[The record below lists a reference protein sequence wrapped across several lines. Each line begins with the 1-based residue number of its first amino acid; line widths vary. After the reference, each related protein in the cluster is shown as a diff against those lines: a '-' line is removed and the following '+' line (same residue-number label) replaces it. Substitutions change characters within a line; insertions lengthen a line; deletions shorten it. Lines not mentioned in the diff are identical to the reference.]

1 MKRILQMR
9 GLGAGILALGLSVV
23 GGLRLCAADVVWDEA
38 QIVGRTQDDRVFFKP
53 GEEMVFTLRLEG
65 AKGTLP
71 PNAYFV
77 RWKRMGDDGKV
88 EEGRVPASLTE
99 PFEVRTKLDTPGFV
113 YLLAEVVDA
122 KGKVVPKNHRWEKR
136 VFFGG
141 GAGVEPEKLQG
152 WPEPTDFDAHWQ
164 AEKARLAA
172 QSMEVLEKRELP
184 CQNPGLRLYAVKVNV
199 PDGYLP
205 MTGYMAVPKAASST
219 NRVRA
224 IVSYMGYGNEA
235 QKVYSYQ
242 TNSVNGIR
250 LIVNRH
256 GEELG
261 NEDPEYRK
269 QFKTGPHIISAP
281 YFRGMVFRDLRAL
294 QFVKSLP
301 EWNGVDLMVSGN
313 SGGGMQSIW
322 MAALD
327 ADVSRL
333 EIGIACGGDLNGN
346 KLGHLRATFRP
357 TESDDLAYYDICN
370 FARRIWCDARI
381 TSARLGDRTSPPAS
395 LAIVYNNLR
404 GRKQITWDQ
413 GWTHGWESTGMAKKT
428 VKSESRYAVSSA
440 DWNGRL
446 WIVAGSEAVARRL
459 EQTGA
464 AVVRYTPPAET
475 ETAPTSATN
484 RWREIGY
491 LRTHRAV
498 VAARQEAMARLGRA
512 PTRVYFLGVGARGG
526 NAALHVAQQFPED
539 VDGVVA
545 VDPEIAPAA
554 GRPEGAYLNA
564 ANPDLHAFRRR
575 GGKLVLRAPT
585 KGARSARLCGYRDR
599 VFEIEGSA
607 LRAGRF
613 FAFALSDD
621 RSAEALGAAADE
633 LAAWCERGVA
643 LRENA
648 GFDDRPAPATATG
661 CRFDFKTHTLAEAQ
675 ADETAPADP
684 FDFIRARLAK
694 GEKSIRVPTARYDV
708 APKAK
713 LGGALAYLVLRG
725 LSDVTIDFGGSELVG
740 LLRTRVV
747 DCQSCTNL
755 TLRGLTI
762 DFADLPF
769 TQGEIVKVDGEGS
782 WDVRI
787 LDGYPAPPPT
797 GQKGESQSH
806 DDFWPLQAYDAR
818 TTDWVNPMRYQ
829 KGVKIVQTG
838 PRTYRVTGG
847 QNRKGARGDIAVW
860 SLKDRTNPVVGET
873 MHIKDSPRLRC
884 EDITFYSTPHGRA
897 FWEFDPDGSVFSG
910 CRIIRRPPEIDL
922 CRREMR
928 RLRSGNHDGIIS
940 KGGRKGPWIEDCQF
954 TYHCDDCVNIS
965 GQYSV
970 FSRKEGP
977 RTWRVLD
984 NWFDV
989 KLRVGSKLQILTF
1002 DGRTLTNE
1010 VTVLAREDAGPVTDE
1025 ERTFMTEEAGLVF
1038 ELGKALRRAS
1048 RLTVDSDVD
1057 PGRYAAIASEG
1068 SMCNGFVVTNC
1079 VFGYSRARGLL
1090 LKGSHGE
1097 VRDNLIVRTS
1107 GPGIAVTTEYS
1118 WLSGGCASDL
1128 EIKGNT
1134 LWQAGDRQIS
1144 VGGDVGFGRKVA
1156 AQLQPG
1162 AHHDIRIRDNRLVGR
1177 CGILLQGCGDCDI
1190 RDNELEIEGPL
1201 PIHRLWLQN
1210 SDRIASDIK

>member
-1 MKRILQMR
+1 MNRTARMR
-9 GLGAGILALGLSVV
+9 GLGATLIALGLFV
-23 GGLRLCAADVVWDEA
+23 GGGHALRAADVVWDEA
-38 QIVGRTQDDRVFFKP
+38 LIVGHTQDDRVFFRP
-53 GEEMVFTLRLEG
+53 GEEMVFTLRIEG

-77 RWKRMGDDGKV
+77 RWKRLGDDGKV

-99 PFEVRTKLDTPGFV
+99 PFEVRTKLEAPGFV

-141 GAGVEPEKLQG
+141 GAGVEPEKLRG
-152 WPEPTDFDAHWQ
+152 GPEPKDFDAHWQ

-172 QSMEVLEKRELP
+172 QPMEVLEKRELP
-184 CQNPGLRLYAVKVNV
+184 CQNPKLRLYAVKVNV
-199 PDGYLP
+199 PDGHLP

-224 IVSYMGYGNEA
+224 TVSYMGYANEA

-269 QFKTGPHIISAP
+269 QFKTGPRIISAP

-301 EWNGVDLMVSGN
+301 EWNGVDLTVSGT

-333 EIGIACGGDLNGN
+333 DVGIACCGDLSGDRF
-346 KLGHLRATFRP
+346 GRLRATFRP

-370 FARRIWCDARI
+370 FARRVWCDTKI
-381 TSARLGDRTSPPAS
+381 FSARLGDRTSPPAS

-413 GWTHGWESTGMAKKT
+413 GWTHGWEPKGMSKTT
-428 VKSESRYAVSSA
+428 VKSEERCSVPSA

-446 WIVAGSEAVARRL
+446 WIVSGSEAAARRL

-475 ETAPTSATN
+475 APLTATN

-498 VAARQEAMARLGRA
+498 VGARRETAARYGRA
-512 PTRVYFLGVGARGG
+512 PARVYFLGVGAAGG
-526 NAALHVAQQFPED
+526 NAALHEAQQFPED
-539 VDGVVA
+539 VDGVMA
-545 VDPEIAPAA
+545 VDPEIASAA

-575 GGKLVLRAPT
+575 GGKLVVRAPT
-585 KGARSARLCGYRDR
+585 KGARAARLCGYRDR
-599 VFEIEGSA
+599 VFEIAGSA

-621 RSAEALGAAADE
+621 RSAEALGAAADD
-633 LAAWCERGVA
+633 LVAWCERGVA
-643 LRENA
+643 PRENA
-648 GFDDRPAPATATG
+648 GFDDRPVPATATG
-661 CRFDFKTHTLAEAQ
+661 GRFDFKTHTLAEAH

-694 GEKSIRVPTARYDV
+694 GEKAIRVPTARYAV

-713 LGGALAYLVLRG
+713 LGGARAYLVLRG

-747 DCQSCTNL
+747 DAIACTNL
-755 TLRGLTI
+755 TLRGLTV
-762 DFADLPF
+762 DFAELPF
-769 TQGEIVKVDGEGS
+769 TQGEIVKVDGEGA

-797 GQKGESQSH
+797 GQKGESKSH

-847 QNRKGARGDIAVW
+847 QDRRGARGDIAVW
-860 SLKDRTNPVVGET
+860 SLKDRANPVVGET
-873 MHIKDSPRLRC
+873 MHFRDSPRLRC
-884 EDITFYSTPHGRA
+884 EDITFHSTPHGRA
-897 FWEFDPDGSVFSG
+897 FVEFDPDGSVFSG
-910 CRIIRRPPEIDL
+910 CRIIRRPPETDL

-940 KGGRKGPWIEDCQF
+940 KGGLKGPRIEDCQF
-954 TYHCDDCVNIS
+954 TYHCDDCVNVS

-984 NWFDV
+984 NWLDV
-989 KLRVGSKLQILTF
+989 KLRIGSKLQILTF

-1048 RLTVDSDVD
+1048 LLTVDSDVD

-1068 SMCNGFVVTNC
+1068 SMCNGFVITNC

-1097 VRDNLIVRTS
+1097 VRDSLIVRTS
-1107 GPGIAVTTEYS
+1107 GSGIAVTTEYS

-1128 EIKGNT
+1128 EITGNT

-1162 AHHDIRIRDNRLVGR
+1162 AHHDIRIRNNRLVGR
-1177 CGILLQGCGDCDI
+1177 RGILLQGCGDCDI
-1190 RDNELEIEGPL
+1190 RDNALEIEGSL